1 MKTSYVFPANVKKLA
16 DGPLG
21 EFCEIFRSVR
31 LGLVKRRSVKL
42 KLRKWPSHFYSK
54 KKMYKF
60 VYRKHY

>member
-42 KLRKWPSHFYSK
+42 KLRK
-54 KKMYKF
+54 
-60 VYRKHY
+60 